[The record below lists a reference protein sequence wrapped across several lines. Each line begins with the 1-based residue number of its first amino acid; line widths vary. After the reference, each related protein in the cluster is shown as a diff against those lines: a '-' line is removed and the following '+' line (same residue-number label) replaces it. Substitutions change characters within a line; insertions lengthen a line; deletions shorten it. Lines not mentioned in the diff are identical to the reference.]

1 MSTCGWPYRLHSL
14 SAPTPVSWPAIHAQ
28 FGTGFGMLKHLKRP
42 FTDALGIALA
52 VYPEARVDVGRA
64 GVVLH
69 PSAPA
74 VPKAE
79 ARRLGV
85 G

>member
-1 MSTCGWPYRLHSL
+1 
-14 SAPTPVSWPAIHAQ
+14 
-28 FGTGFGMLKHLKRP
+28 ML
-42 FTDALGIALA
+42 ALA
-52 VYPEARVDVGRA
+52 VYPEARVDLEPNGIA
-64 GVVLH
+64 LH

-79 ARRLGV
+79 AKRIGV

>member
-1 MSTCGWPYRLHSL
+1 MK
-14 SAPTPVSWPAIHAQ
+14 PT
-28 FGTGFGMLKHLKRP
+28 FRE
-42 FTDALGIALA
+42 ALELALA
-52 VYPEARVDVGRA
+52 VYPEARVDFEEE

-74 VPKAE
+74 VPRADAK
-79 ARRLGV
+79 RLGV